1 MHTANI
7 QMRVVKGG
15 SGSRFTENKIGL
27 SQITE
32 NKIGIS
38 HFTKKRDNPNANLHI
53 VKKVAVKHSPVRR
66 RHQPSASRSAGG
78 KKKTEFFVL
87 STRKGTIFHIFYRIM
102 TIVSFIVG
110 GGCVVFGQLIAS

>member
-15 SGSRFTENKIGL
+15 VWITTENKIGL

-38 HFTKKRDNPNANLHI
+38 R
-53 VKKVAVKHSPVRR
+53 
-66 RHQPSASRSAGG
+66 
-78 KKKTEFFVL
+78 E
-87 STRKGTIFHIFYRIM
+87 KGTIQTQTYI
-102 TIVSFIVG
+102 
-110 GGCVVFGQLIAS
+110 L